1 MNPDVLAFAQVI
13 AVILLSIGSLSAIG
27 VLTMRAIRKTKRETL
42 PSSSR
47 DDARLDQLQQSVEA
61 IAVEV
66 ERIAE
71 AQRFSARLL
80 AERTETKQLPQ

>member
-27 VLTMRAIRKTKRETL
+27 VFTMRAVRKTKRETL
-42 PSSSR
+42 PSSTH

-80 AERTETKQLPQ
+80 AERAETKELPQ